1 MASAFSGS
9 GFERCP
15 ITHEVFRDPVVASD
29 GHTYER
35 EAIESWIFIDNIGS
49 SACCR
54 RRRRLSPMTGLPLE
68 TYVLL
73 PNHALKKAIEERSQR
88 LFGAKQS
95 KHILASIC
103 VFLVSVLCVSY
114 MLAAARSS
122 MSLPPLGLH
131 YEELRLTASAAT
143 HSFWSSHAG
152 SFLLLAGVILCG
164 TGLAVDD
171 EKAAVGLVLTGVPLA
186 IVSFF
191 VGVTCANCG
200 DRASALFLA
209 RCLVLSGIFFCAVGI
224 FLAITNQ
231 FERRASKY
239 ESLLTNALTGTHKA
253 KKGKATADI

>member
-1 MASAFSGS
+1 MVPLCGGVGGNGATRFFCIIISAGGGACRYCTDGVFSDRPDAATMVSAFSGS

-114 MLAAARSS
+114 MLAAAAAQCPSRLWACTTRSS
-122 MSLPPLGLH
+122 
-131 YEELRLTASAAT
+131 
-143 HSFWSSHAG
+143 
-152 SFLLLAGVILCG
+152 
-164 TGLAVDD
+164 D
-171 EKAAVGLVLTGVPLA
+171 
-186 IVSFF
+186 
-191 VGVTCANCG
+191 
-200 DRASALFLA
+200 
-209 RCLVLSGIFFCAVGI
+209 
-224 FLAITNQ
+224 
-231 FERRASKY
+231 
-239 ESLLTNALTGTHKA
+239 
-253 KKGKATADI
+253 